1 MTHETTQ
8 LKAAYR
14 ASGLAFLG
22 ITFEKAMTTPL
33 IRMGLQGV
41 VRAKTKKQGKPA
53 PVQPALI

>member
-1 MTHETTQ
+1 MTHETTL

-22 ITFEKAMTTPL
+22 ISFDKAMATPL
-33 IRMGLQGV
+33 IRMGLQGA
-41 VRAKTKKQGKPA
+41 VRARIKQQGKPA